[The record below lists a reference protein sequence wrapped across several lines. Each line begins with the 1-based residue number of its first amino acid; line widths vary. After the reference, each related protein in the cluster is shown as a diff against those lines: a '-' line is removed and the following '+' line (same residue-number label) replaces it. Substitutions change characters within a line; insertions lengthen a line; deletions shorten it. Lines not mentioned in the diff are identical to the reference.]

1 MNKLEQIKKN
11 TSIKGVKESQ
21 DYLLAQAYN
30 QGLRDAMS
38 IFETELK
45 Q

>member
-1 MNKLEQIKKN
+1 MNKLEQIK
-11 TSIKGVKESQ
+11 SIKGVKESQ